1 MNQRKSR
8 IVITVFLGG
17 LVGFCAFFTLGLSPY
32 LKAAAERSDAF
43 HLLGK
48 CVEIPAGDVLVI
60 EQRGERREIRLI
72 GIEAPRMDGDAEL
85 VEQATGLERDPQ
97 WVAQQGQVSRNTLA
111 AWIYRR
117 GLHVTYPW
125 GEDALDEQ
133 GRHWAYAAVA
143 GVDLSR
149 KLLQGGQVFAKP
161 TDEPHPNAEMYAEME
176 AQARDRQLGI
186 WRDQTVSLF

>member
-1 MNQRKSR
+1 MNKRQSR
-8 IVITVFLGG
+8 ILITVFLGG
-17 LVGFCAFFTLGLSPY
+17 IVGFCAFFTLGLSPY

-72 GIEAPRMDGDAEL
+72 GIEAPRMDGDTKL
-85 VEQATGLERDPQ
+85 FEQATRLEREPQ
-97 WVAQQGQVSRNTLA
+97 WVAQQGQVARNTLA

-117 GLHVTYPW
+117 GLHITYPW

-143 GVDLSR
+143 GVDISR
-149 KLLQGGQVFAKP
+149 KLLQGGQVFAQTP
-161 TDEPHPNAEMYAEME
+161 AEPHPHAEMYVEME
-176 AQARDRQLGI
+176 AQARERALGI
-186 WRDQTVSLF
+186 WRDRTVSLF